1 MTDRGSVIPSLRS
14 GQALSREDGEGPQTS
29 PDEILRRPPAAQD
42 DKSREGLI
50 FEHSRRGRRGYH
62 LPALDVPVESDAV
75 PPSLLRSEIADEA
88 EVSEVEVIRHF
99 TRLSKLN
106 VSIDAGLYPLGSCTM
121 KHNPRINEELA
132 RTPGFALSHPM
143 QPDHQVQGNLELIW
157 QLEQALK
164 EILGLPRVTM
174 QPVAGAHGE
183 LTGILMIYKALAAS
197 GNARKYILIP
207 DSAHGTNAAS
217 AAFAGYEIR
226 ELKSS
231 PRGTLDP
238 QTLAEAVTEDVAALM
253 ITVPNTLGVFESD
266 IRKFADILHEKGAY
280 LYCDGANLN
289 SFVGVARPGD
299 MGIDVIHSNLHKT
312 FSTPHGGGG
321 PGAGPVGV
329 SEKLVPFL
337 PSPTVERANDGTFY
351 LDFGHP
357 DSIGRM
363 RAFHGNFG
371 VLVRALVYIRSMGPQ
386 GLRRIAQL
394 AVLNANYIRARLK
407 RTYHL
412 PYDAPTLHE
421 VVFTDKLQTA
431 HDVHTLDIAKR
442 LMDYGFHPPTIYFPL
457 IVSGALMIEPTES
470 EPKEE
475 LDAFCDAMIA
485 IARECEERPELVRSA
500 PHTTPVRRLDEARA
514 ARNPILRW
522 KR

>member
-1 MTDRGSVIPSLRS
+1 MTTVAEKTTNTVS
-14 GQALSREDGEGPQTS
+14 
-29 PDEILRRPPAAQD
+29 AQGAN
-42 DKSREGLI
+42 REGLI
-50 FEHSRRGRRGYH
+50 FEHSKKGRRGYR
-62 LPALDVPVESDAV
+62 LPALDVPEESDAL
-75 PPSLLRSEIADEA
+75 PASLLRGEIVDEV
-88 EVSEVEVIRHF
+88 EVSEVDVIRHF

-121 KHNPRINEELA
+121 KHNPRINEEIA

-143 QPDHQVQGNLELIW
+143 QADSQVQGNLELLW
-157 QLEQALK
+157 HLEQTLK
-164 EILGLPRVTM
+164 EIFGLPRVTL

-183 LTGILMIYKALAAS
+183 LTGILMVHKALAKS

-207 DSAHGTNAAS
+207 DSAHGTNPAS
-217 AAFAGYEIR
+217 AAFAGYQIK
-226 ELKSS
+226 ELKSNA
-231 PRGTLDP
+231 RGTVDVA
-238 QTLAEAVTEDVAALM
+238 TLAEAVTEDVAALM

-266 IRKFADILHEKGAY
+266 IRKFAEILHAKGAY

-289 SFVGVARPGD
+289 SFVGIARPGD

-329 SEKLVPFL
+329 SKALIPFL
-337 PSPTVERANDGTFY
+337 PTPTVELREDGTYY
-351 LDFGHP
+351 LDHNHP
-357 DSIGRM
+357 ESIGRV
-363 RAFHGNFG
+363 RAFNGNFN
-371 VLVRALVYIRSMGPQ
+371 VLVRALTYMRSMGPD
-386 GLRRIAQL
+386 GMRRIAQL

-407 RTYHL
+407 GAYHL
-412 PYDAPTLHE
+412 PYDAPSLHE
-421 VVFTDKLQTA
+421 VVFSDRKQQE
-431 HDVHTLDIAKR
+431 HHVSTLDVAKR

-475 LDAFCDAMIA
+475 LDAFCDAMLA
-485 IARECEERPELVRSA
+485 IAREAEERPELVRSA

-514 ARNPILRW
+514 ARQPVLRW
-522 KR
+522 RK

>member
-1 MTDRGSVIPSLRS
+1 MTTTAEPDVTHATKPS
-14 GQALSREDGEGPQTS
+14 ALE
-29 PDEILRRPPAAQD
+29 A
-42 DKSREGLI
+42 LI
-50 FEHSRRGRRGYH
+50 FERSRSGRRGYQ
-62 LPALDVPVESDAV
+62 LPDLDVPEQ
-75 PPSLLRSEIADEA
+75 SLDDVLPAALRRNEIQDEV
-88 EVSEVEVIRHF
+88 EVSEVDVIRHF

-106 VSIDAGLYPLGSCTM
+106 LSIDAGLYPLGSCTM
-121 KHNPRINEELA
+121 KHNPRINEEIA
-132 RTPGFALSHPM
+132 RTPGFAHSHPM
-143 QPDHQVQGNLELIW
+143 QAEHQVQGNLELLW
-157 QLEQALK
+157 WLEQTLK
-164 EILGLPRVTM
+164 EIFGMPRVTL

-183 LTGILMIYKALAAS
+183 LAGILMVHKALAKS

-207 DSAHGTNAAS
+207 DSAHGTNPAS
-217 AAFAGYEIR
+217 AAFAGYQIK
-226 ELKSS
+226 ELKSNN
-231 PRGTLDP
+231 RGTVDLSV
-238 QTLAEAVTEDVAALM
+238 LAEAVTEDVAALM
-253 ITVPNTLGVFESD
+253 VTVPNTLGVFESE
-266 IRKFADILHEKGAY
+266 IRKMAELLHAKGAY

-329 SEKLVPFL
+329 SERLIPFVPT
-337 PSPTVERANDGTFY
+337 PTVEKRDDGTFY
-351 LDFGHP
+351 LDFNHP

-363 RAFHGNFG
+363 RAFHGNFN
-371 VLVRALVYIRSMGPQ
+371 VLVRALTYMRSMGPT

-394 AVLNANYIRARLK
+394 AVLNANYIRARL
-407 RTYHL
+407 RRHYHL
-412 PYDAPTLHE
+412 PYDAPSLHE
-421 VVFTDKLQTA
+421 VVFSDKLQA
-431 HDVHTLDIAKR
+431 PKDVHTLDIAKR

-485 IARECEERPELVRSA
+485 IAQETQERPELVRSA

-514 ARNPILRW
+514 ARQPVLRW
-522 KR
+522 TK

>member
-1 MTDRGSVIPSLRS
+1 MTDVLEPRNADSQPAQAGRS
-14 GQALSREDGEGPQTS
+14 AGPAS
-29 PDEILRRPPAAQD
+29 
-42 DKSREGLI
+42 LI
-50 FEHSRRGRRGYH
+50 FEHSKRGRRGYQ
-62 LPALDVPVESDAV
+62 LPALDVPESSDL
-75 PPSLLRSEIADEA
+75 PSDLRRGEIEGEV
-88 EVSEVEVIRHF
+88 EVSEVDVIRHF

-121 KHNPRINEELA
+121 KHNPRINEEIA
-132 RTPGFALSHPM
+132 RTPGFALSHPL
-143 QPDHQVQGNLELIW
+143 QPDHQVQGNLEVLWAIEET
-157 QLEQALK
+157 LR
-164 EILGLPRVTM
+164 EILGMPRVTL

-183 LTGILMIYKALAAS
+183 LTGILMIHKALSKS
-197 GNARKYILIP
+197 GNPRKYILIP
-207 DSAHGTNAAS
+207 DSAHGTNPAS
-217 AAFAGYEIR
+217 AAFAGYEVK
-226 ELKSS
+226 ELKSNS
-231 PRGTLDP
+231 RGTLD
-238 QTLAEAVTEDVAALM
+238 LDVLESNVTEDCAALM
-253 ITVPNTLGVFESD
+253 LTVPNTLGVFENEIKS
-266 IRKFADILHEKGAY
+266 IADILHRKGSY

-289 SFVGVARPGD
+289 AFVGIARPGD

-329 SEKLVPFL
+329 SQRLVPFV
-337 PSPTVERANDGTFY
+337 PTPTVERREDGTFY
-351 LDFGHP
+351 LDFDHP

-363 RAFHGNFG
+363 RAFNGNFN
-371 VLVRALVYIRSMGPQ
+371 VLVRALTYMRSMGPT

-407 RTYHL
+407 GPYHL
-412 PYDAPTLHE
+412 PYDAPSLHE
-421 VVFTDKLQTA
+421 VVFSDKNQTR
-431 HDVHTLDIAKR
+431 HEVHTLDIAKR

-475 LDAFCDAMIA
+475 LDAFCDAMLA

-514 ARNPILRW
+514 ARNPVLRW
-522 KR
+522 KK

>member
-1 MTDRGSVIPSLRS
+1 MTTTLEPETQRDV
-14 GQALSREDGEGPQTS
+14 
-29 PDEILRRPPAAQD
+29 AQ
-42 DKSREGLI
+42 KSATEPLI
-50 FEHSRRGRRGYH
+50 FERSKAGRRGYQ
-62 LPALDVPVESDAV
+62 LPALDVPEK
-75 PPSLLRSEIADEA
+75 SLDDVIPAALRRDTIADEV
-88 EVSEVEVIRHF
+88 EVSEVDVIRHF

-121 KHNPRINEELA
+121 KHNPRINEEIA
-132 RTPGFALSHPM
+132 RTPGFAHSHPL
-143 QPDHQVQGNLELIW
+143 QPEHQVQGNLELLWTI
-157 QLEQALK
+157 EQTLK
-164 EILGLPRVTM
+164 EIFGMPRVTL

-183 LTGILMIYKALAAS
+183 LTGILMVHKALSKS

-207 DSAHGTNAAS
+207 DSAHGTNPAS

-226 ELKSS
+226 ELKSNN
-231 PRGTLDP
+231 RGTVDLS
-238 QTLAEAVTEDVAALM
+238 TLEAAVTEDVAALM
-253 ITVPNTLGVFESD
+253 VTVPNTLGVFESE
-266 IRKFADILHEKGAY
+266 IKAMADILHAKGAY

-289 SFVGVARPGD
+289 SFVGIARPGD

-329 SEKLVPFL
+329 SKSLVPFV
-337 PSPTVERANDGTFY
+337 PTPTVERREDGTFY
-351 LDFGHP
+351 LDFNHP

-363 RAFHGNFG
+363 RAFHGNFN
-371 VLVRALVYIRSMGPQ
+371 VLVRALSYMRAMGPT

-394 AVLNANYIRARLK
+394 AVLNANYIRARL
-407 RTYHL
+407 RHHYHL

-421 VVFTDKLQTA
+421 VVFSDKLQTA
-431 HDVHTLDIAKR
+431 KDVHTLDIAKR

-485 IARECEERPELVRSA
+485 IARETEERPELVRSA

-514 ARNPILRW
+514 ARQPVLRW
-522 KR
+522 TP

>member
-1 MTDRGSVIPSLRS
+1 MSTETAPESMTAPS
-14 GQALSREDGEGPQTS
+14 ANTN
-29 PDEILRRPPAAQD
+29 
-42 DKSREGLI
+42 REGLI
-50 FEHSRRGRRGYH
+50 FEHSRPGRRGYL
-62 LPALDVPVESDAV
+62 LPALDVPET
-75 PPSLLRSEIADEA
+75 SLDELLPREARRDSIADEV
-88 EVSEVEVIRHF
+88 EVSEFDVIRHF

-121 KHNPRINEELA
+121 KYNPRINEEIA
-132 RTPGFALSHPM
+132 RVPGFALTHPL
-143 QPDHQVQGNLELIW
+143 QPDHQVQGNLELLW
-157 QLEQALK
+157 HLEQTLK
-164 EILGLPRVTM
+164 EIFGMPRVTL

-183 LTGILMIYKALAAS
+183 LTGILMVHKALAKS

-207 DSAHGTNAAS
+207 DSAHGTNPAS
-217 AAFAGYEIR
+217 AAFAGYEIK
-226 ELKSS
+226 ELKSNA
-231 PRGTLDP
+231 RGNVEVS
-238 QTLAEAVTEDVAALM
+238 TLAEAVTEDVAALM

-266 IRKFADILHEKGAY
+266 IKKFAEILHDKGAY

-289 SFVGVARPGD
+289 SFVGIARPGD

-329 SEKLVPFL
+329 SERLVPFV
-337 PSPTVERANDGTFY
+337 PTPTVERREDGTFF
-351 LDFGHP
+351 LDYNHP

-371 VLVRALVYIRSMGPQ
+371 VLVRALTYMRSMGPD
-386 GLRRIAQL
+386 GLRRIAQI

-407 RTYHL
+407 SAYHL
-412 PYDAPTLHE
+412 PYDAPSLHE
-421 VVFTDKLQTA
+421 VVFSDKKQIE

-457 IVSGALMIEPTES
+457 IVAGALMIEPTES

-475 LDAFCDAMIA
+475 LDAFCDAMLA
-485 IARECEERPELVRSA
+485 IAQEAAERPELVRSA

-514 ARNPILRW
+514 ARNPVLRW
-522 KR
+522 QKR

>member
-1 MTDRGSVIPSLRS
+1 MTTIT
-14 GQALSREDGEGPQTS
+14 EEPQTS
-29 PDEILRRPPAAQD
+29 PKPQGAD
-42 DKSREGLI
+42 REGLI
-50 FEHSRRGRRGYH
+50 FEHSKRGRRGYQ
-62 LPALDVPVESDAV
+62 LPALDVPVDSDAL
-75 PPSLLRSEIADEA
+75 PAALLRGEITDEV
-88 EVSEVEVIRHF
+88 EVSEVDVIRHF

-121 KHNPRINEELA
+121 KHNPRINEEIA
-132 RTPGFALSHPM
+132 RTPGFAQSHPM
-143 QPDHQVQGNLELIW
+143 QPDHQVQGNLELLW
-157 QLEQALK
+157 ELEQTLK
-164 EILGLPRVTM
+164 EIFGLPRVTL

-183 LTGILMIYKALAAS
+183 LTGILMIHKALASS
-197 GNARKYILIP
+197 GNPRKFILIP
-207 DSAHGTNAAS
+207 DSAHGTNPAS
-217 AAFAGYEIR
+217 AAFAGYQIK

-231 PRGTLDP
+231 ARGTLDP

-266 IRKFADILHEKGAY
+266 IKAFADILHAKGAY

-289 SFVGVARPGD
+289 AFVGIARPGD

-337 PSPTVERANDGTFY
+337 PTPTVERRGDGAFF
-351 LDFGHP
+351 LDHDHP
-357 DSIGRM
+357 QSIGRM
-363 RAFHGNFG
+363 RAFNGNFG
-371 VLVRALVYIRSMGPQ
+371 VLVRALTYMRSMGPD
-386 GLRRIAQL
+386 GLRRIAQI

-407 RTYHL
+407 GAYHL
-412 PYDAPTLHE
+412 PYDAPSLHE
-421 VVFTDKLQTA
+421 VVFSDKNQTK
-431 HDVHTLDIAKR
+431 HEVHTLDIAKR

-475 LDAFCDAMIA
+475 LDAFCDAMLA
-485 IARECEERPELVRSA
+485 IARECRERPELVRSA
-500 PHTTPVRRLDEARA
+500 PHTTPVRRLDEAKA
-514 ARNPILRW
+514 ARQPVLRW

>member
-1 MTDRGSVIPSLRS
+1 MTTTAEPEV
-14 GQALSREDGEGPQTS
+14 S
-29 PDEILRRPPAAQD
+29 PRAAAQ
-42 DKSREGLI
+42 KSSLEALI
-50 FEHSRRGRRGYH
+50 FERSRPGRRGYQ
-62 LPALDVPVESDAV
+62 LPDLDVEEQSLDDLL
-75 PPSLLRSEIADEA
+75 PSALRREEIKDEV
-88 EVSEVEVIRHF
+88 EVSEVDVIRHF

-106 VSIDAGLYPLGSCTM
+106 LSIDAGLYPLGSCTM
-121 KHNPRINEELA
+121 KHNPRINEEIA
-132 RTPGFALSHPM
+132 RTPGFAHAHPM
-143 QPDHQVQGNLELIW
+143 QAEHQVQGNLELLW
-157 QLEQALK
+157 WLEQTLK
-164 EILGLPRVTM
+164 EIFGMPRVTL

-183 LTGILMIYKALAAS
+183 LAGILMVHKALAKS

-207 DSAHGTNAAS
+207 DSAHGTNPAS
-217 AAFAGYEIR
+217 AAFAGYQIK
-226 ELKSS
+226 ELKSNS
-231 PRGTLDP
+231 RGTVDLNV
-238 QTLAEAVTEDVAALM
+238 LAEAVTEDVAALM
-253 ITVPNTLGVFESD
+253 VTVPNTLGVFESE
-266 IRKFADILHEKGAY
+266 IKQMADLLHAKGAY

-289 SFVGVARPGD
+289 SFVGIARPGD

-329 SEKLVPFL
+329 SERLL
-337 PSPTVERANDGTFY
+337 PYLPTPTVERREDGTFY
-351 LDFGHP
+351 LDYDHP

-363 RAFHGNFG
+363 RAFNGNFN
-371 VLVRALVYIRSMGPQ
+371 VLVRALTYMRSMGPT

-407 RTYHL
+407 GHYHL

-421 VVFTDKLQTA
+421 VVFSDRNQTPK
-431 HDVHTLDIAKR
+431 DVHTLDIAKR

-475 LDAFCDAMIA
+475 LDAFCEAMIA

-514 ARNPILRW
+514 ARQPVLRW
-522 KR
+522 TR

>member
-1 MTDRGSVIPSLRS
+1 MSEAAPS
-14 GQALSREDGEGPQTS
+14 Q
-29 PDEILRRPPAAQD
+29 
-42 DKSREGLI
+42 REGLI
-50 FEHSRRGRRGYH
+50 FEHSKPGRRGYQ
-62 LPALDVPVESDAV
+62 LPNLDVPEQSLDELV
-75 PPSLLRSEIADEA
+75 PHALRRDTIEGEV
-88 EVSEVEVIRHF
+88 EVSEVDVIRHF

-121 KHNPRINEELA
+121 KHNPRINEEIA

-143 QPDHQVQGNLELIW
+143 QPDHQVQGNLELLW
-157 QLEQALK
+157 HLEQTLK
-164 EILGLPRVTM
+164 EILGMPRVTL

-183 LTGILMIYKALAAS
+183 LTGILMIHKALSKS

-207 DSAHGTNAAS
+207 DSAHGTNPAS
-217 AAFAGYEIR
+217 AAFAGYEVK

-231 PRGTLDP
+231 ARGTLDP
-238 QTLAEAVTEDVAALM
+238 STLEAAVTEDVAALM
-253 ITVPNTLGVFESD
+253 ITVPNTLGVFESE
-266 IRKFADILHEKGAY
+266 IKKLAEILHAKGAY

-289 SFVGVARPGD
+289 SFVGIARPGD

-329 SEKLVPFL
+329 SETLIPFVPT
-337 PSPTVERANDGTFY
+337 PTVERAEDGRFY
-351 LDFGHP
+351 LDHNHP
-357 DSIGRM
+357 ESIGRM

-371 VLVRALVYIRSMGPQ
+371 VLVRALTYMRSMGPD

-394 AVLNANYIRARLK
+394 AVLNANYIRARL
-407 RTYHL
+407 RGVYHL
-412 PYDAPTLHE
+412 PYDSPTLHE
-421 VVFTDKLQTA
+421 VVFSDKNQTPR
-431 HDVHTLDIAKR
+431 DVHTLDIAKR

-457 IVSGALMIEPTES
+457 IVAGALMIEPTES

-485 IARECEERPELVRSA
+485 IARESEERPELVRTA

-514 ARNPILRW
+514 ARSPILRW
-522 KR
+522 RP